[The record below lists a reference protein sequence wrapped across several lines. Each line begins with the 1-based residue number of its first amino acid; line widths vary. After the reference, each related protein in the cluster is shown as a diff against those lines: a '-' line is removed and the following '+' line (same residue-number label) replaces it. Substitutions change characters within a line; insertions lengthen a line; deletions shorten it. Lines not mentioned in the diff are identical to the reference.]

1 MAKEQ
6 TEEKQIVEQSKG
18 KEAIIKEIP
27 TEYGLTV
34 ELPDG
39 KQVDSLGLLVE
50 IYNLLIRIK
59 KSVA

>member
-1 MAKEQ
+1 MKEQ
-6 TEEKQIVEQSKG
+6 EEKQPVEQSKG
-18 KEAIIKEIP
+18 KEAVIKEIP

-50 IYNLLIRIK
+50 MYNILIRIK
-59 KSVA
+59 RSIA